1 LKLSSLI
8 KGTPIKRLDGRSITD
23 DDGIERLRD
32 LNREI
37 SSLHSRAQNVK
48 PGGLFVAIKG
58 FAADGH
64 DYIEQAVKKGAAAV
78 ITHKPATVPSGVL
91 SVEVTNSRAA
101 LASLASR
108 FYGAPSEKLMVIGI
122 TGTNGKTTTS
132 YIIESILRQAGKTV
146 GVVGTINYRFAGKE
160 YANPVT
166 TPESLDLQRILKK
179 MLDAGV
185 THVVLEVS
193 SHALD
198 LHRIDGCFM
207 DVAVFTNLS
216 QDHLDYHKDMAD
228 YWACKKRLFTEV
240 LLSGPKRDN
249 ALAII
254 NANDPRGRELKEVK
268 DLKRLMVGDSDG
280 NDMWA
285 ESTEQS
291 LYGLS
296 GKICTPSNRFDFQS
310 PLVGIHNV
318 ENILCAAGVGH
329 ALGIPPKVIK
339 AGIEDLEKI
348 PGRLE
353 PVSNDR
359 TRFVFVDYAH
369 TPDALE
375 HALTSLKTVSRKR
388 IICVFG
394 CGGDRDRGK
403 RPQMGS
409 IAVRKCDL
417 TVVTSD
423 NPRSE
428 PPLQIIEEI
437 LNGTRKR
444 SYREYVPDDLTAG
457 FTEKGFTV
465 EPNRRSAIY
474 LAIAASRPGDTVLI
488 AGKGHET
495 YQILGDKTI
504 SFDDRLEAER
514 ALRAIKEDP
523 ETEQPT

>member
-1 LKLSSLI
+1 
-8 KGTPIKRLDGRSITD
+8 
-23 DDGIERLRD
+23 
-32 LNREI
+32 
-37 SSLHSRAQNVK
+37 
-48 PGGLFVAIKG
+48 
-58 FAADGH
+58 
-64 DYIEQAVKKGAAAV
+64 
-78 ITHKPATVPSGVL
+78 
-91 SVEVTNSRAA
+91 
-101 LASLASR
+101 
-108 FYGAPSEKLMVIGI
+108 MV
-122 TGTNGKTTTS
+122 S
-132 YIIESILRQAGKTV
+132 WAR
-146 GVVGTINYRFAGKE
+146 RC
-160 YANPVT
+160 
-166 TPESLDLQRILKK
+166 
-179 MLDAGV
+179 
-185 THVVLEVS
+185 VLE
-193 SHALD
+193 
-198 LHRIDGCFM
+198 
-207 DVAVFTNLS
+207 T
-216 QDHLDYHKDMAD
+216 
-228 YWACKKRLFTEV
+228 
-240 LLSGPKRDN
+240 
-249 ALAII
+249 
-254 NANDPRGRELKEVK
+254 
-268 DLKRLMVGDSDG
+268 
-280 NDMWA
+280 
-285 ESTEQS
+285 
-291 LYGLS
+291 
-296 GKICTPSNRFDFQS
+296 
-310 PLVGIHNV
+310 
-318 ENILCAAGVGH
+318 

-417 TVVTSD
+417 AVVTSD

-444 SYREYVPDDLTAG
+444 TYREYVPDDLTAG

-514 ALRAIKEDP
+514 ALRAIKKDP
-523 ETEQPT
+523 ETE